1 MPLCYALHRGYFVSY
16 KRCNGWKEAVFL
28 HIVENLVEKVEK
40 QQSVKWKNWCRN
52 EFKPNESHQKP
63 RKYGIFLKKFST
75 CDLLKLLRNNTNSK
89 KSGGN
94 VFNI

>member
-1 MPLCYALHRGYFVSY
+1 MLCTGVILCLVNDAMDE
-16 KRCNGWKEAVFL
+16 EAVFL

-63 RKYGIFLKKFST
+63 RKYGIFLKK
-75 CDLLKLLRNNTNSK
+75 
-89 KSGGN
+89 
-94 VFNI
+94 VFNMRFVETVEKQYK